1 MEPLALAASLNRKTE
16 DDYACDVTSRGP
28 CSVVRKS
35 VLEYVIR
42 ILSKAYVMRL
52 FQVHVWFTASQHAN
66 TLKPR
71 RLAGSLRSL
80 SRPAVLLSYLSQ
92 PSFPARCLRALYL
105 GASAQPYRCTTCTP
119 AKHRPHATLSP
130 HSFCPASPSL
140 STLKHVRHFLLLYTC
155 SSSSWALTSRVATME
170 NDLFAKSR
178 IMCVFALPSS
188 VVL

>member
-1 MEPLALAASLNRKTE
+1 MFQRRNYRDNGGAGGNQILVVVAVVTSTAWDVPTLCMEPLALAASLNRKTE

-80 SRPAVLLSYLSQ
+80 SRPAVLLSTS
-92 PSFPARCLRALYL
+92 PNPRF
-105 GASAQPYRCTTCTP
+105 
-119 AKHRPHATLSP
+119 PHAA
-130 HSFCPASPSL
+130 FAL
-140 STLKHVRHFLLLYTC
+140 STSVR
-155 SSSSWALTSRVATME
+155 
-170 NDLFAKSR
+170 
-178 IMCVFALPSS
+178 LPSRTAVLRVPPPSTARTPLSLLTPS
-188 VVL
+188 VPPRPR